1 MTMFQER
8 ASSYG
13 YTRHINRFA
22 SSLIGFG
29 VKPHQSLL
37 YSILAATCLLP
48 YGPYPNEIA
57 TYPLKALGPHF
68 LAHAEREVSASTFHS
83 IQHDTARLVDTVQS
97 CALIAQVKYS
107 EGRLLEGWMIAGQG
121 LKLAIA
127 MGLNRISLNDYDGG
141 QSAEQDY
148 GSDFGGD
155 VRGRASDGRSAMT
168 LGESHRNVS
177 EQQRVLLQLKGYT
190 VVTPPAPDV
199 AELGERIHLLWVL
212 MDKVIPSLL
221 IKFFLSWSIWSAERI
236 GSLGTSA
243 LFARITL
250 RAESAI

>member
-1 MTMFQER
+1 MFQER

-37 YSILAATCLLP
+37 YAILAATCLLP

-68 LAHAEREVSASTFHS
+68 LAHAEREVSASTFHTN
-83 IQHDTARLVDTVQS
+83 QHDTARLVDTVQS

-107 EGRLLEGWMIAGQG
+107 EGRLLEGWMMAGQG
-121 LKLAIA
+121 LKLAVA

-141 QSAEQDY
+141 HGAEQDY
-148 GSDFGGD
+148 TSDFGGD
-155 VRGRASDGRSAMT
+155 ARGRMGQDKAVLT
-168 LGESHRNVS
+168 LGESQRNVA

-190 VVTPPAPDV
+190 VVAPPAPDV
-199 AELGERIHLLWVL
+199 AELGERIHLL
-212 MDKVIPSLL
+212 
-221 IKFFLSWSIWSAERI
+221 
-236 GSLGTSA
+236 
-243 LFARITL
+243 
-250 RAESAI
+250 